1 MKARPF
7 AGISFSIPP
16 TRMPVAGMLLIT
28 CLLLPGYLSAQKVFE
43 DNRRYHLRY
52 GKEPQ
57 WGDFG
62 TAPYGTHLDLVIPV
76 SEPDE
81 NFSLLIRHYGVMLD
95 WLVLLNDSI
104 VGKLEVDEKDMISCY
119 DIPAG
124 ILVPG
129 NNTLRIATIA
139 KAHGSNLGN
148 DIRVGE
154 IKLEKGKLSDLLKES
169 VLNLELRDEA
179 TKQLMPGKFTIVN
192 AEGVCVPLGAGPQP
206 GLAVR
211 TGYVYT
217 VDGRAAVSL
226 RAGSYMVYATRGFEY
241 GVDSAKV
248 VTRKDQAVSA
258 RFQIRRE
265 VQTPGLVS
273 SDTHIH
279 TFSYS
284 GHGDA
289 STKERLITIAGEQI
303 EMPVITDHNV
313 YADLRTEMPGDSLK
327 KHFTLVNGMELTTK
341 VGHFNIFP
349 LDYRMPVPEYRV
361 STWKEVADNT
371 AADKNIKVRVFNHPR
386 DLHSGFRPFDPSLHI
401 ASAGWHINGW
411 EIPGNAMELI
421 NSGAL
426 QSDMLRP
433 VYDWFGL
440 INGENAVTGVGA
452 SDSHTVSRYLLGQ
465 ARTYIDAD
473 DRDPGNLQTGHILS
487 NFVSGKTM
495 VSFGLLAEIAVNE
508 NAKAGDTI
516 HVATPSMSVTVRVSG
531 PSWTK
536 ADSVTLYANGIKI
549 REAAISDPGRPG
561 TKWEYTWQIP
571 TPPHDVFLV
580 AVASGPGEKKQPYW
594 QIPRPYQPSVSEWTP
609 KVMGISGAVY
619 IATTPG
625 KAWQSANQYALTLV
639 KNADGDL
646 KKLYSEMKS
655 FDESVGIQVARH
667 LYIKGRSVDE
677 LMQSPEFLSSSSN
690 VRAGFRKFATELR
703 KTGRKAP

>member
-7 AGISFSIPP
+7 AGIRFGISAA
-16 TRMPVAGMLLIT
+16 RMTAAGMLLII
-28 CLLLPGYLSAQKVFE
+28 CLLLPRYVSAQKVFE
-43 DNRRYHLRY
+43 DNRQYHLRY

-57 WGDFG
+57 WDDFG
-62 TAPYGTHLDLVIPV
+62 IAPHGTHLDLVIPV
-76 SEPDE
+76 SEPGG
-81 NFSLLIRHYGVMLD
+81 NFSLFIRHYGVMLD

-104 VGKLEVDEKDMISCY
+104 IGKLEVDEKDMISGY
-119 DIPAG
+119 DIPGG
-124 ILVPG
+124 ILIPG

-139 KAHGSNLGN
+139 KAHGPSLGN

-154 IKLEKGKLSDLLKES
+154 ITLEKGKPGDLLKES
-169 VLNLELRDEA
+169 VINLELRDEA

-192 AEGVCVPLGAGPQP
+192 AEGVCVPLSAGPEP

-217 VDGRAAVSL
+217 ADGRAAVSL
-226 RAGSYMVYATRGFEY
+226 RAGSYTVYATRGFEY

-258 RFQIRRE
+258 RLQIRRE

-289 STKERLITIAGEQI
+289 TTKERLITIAGEQI

-313 YADLRTEMPGDSLK
+313 YADLRTEMPGGNLK

-349 LDYRMPVPEYRV
+349 LDYTLPVPEYRV
-361 STWKEVADNT
+361 STWKEIADNT

-411 EIPGNAMELI
+411 EVPGNAMELI

-440 INGENAVTGVGA
+440 INGGNAIAGVGA
-452 SDSHTVSRYLLGQ
+452 SDSHTVSRYPLGQ
-465 ARTYIDAD
+465 ARTYIYGE
-473 DRDPGNLQTGHILS
+473 DRDPGNLKTGQVLG
-487 NFVSGKTM
+487 NFASGKTM
-495 VSFGLLAEIAVNE
+495 VSFGLLAEIVVNE
-508 NAKAGDTI
+508 IAKAGDTV
-516 HVATPSMSVTVRVSG
+516 HVAASPMSVMVRVSG

-536 ADSVTLYANGIKI
+536 ADSVALYANGIKI

-580 AVASGPGEKKQPYW
+580 AVASGPGQKKQPYW
-594 QIPRPYQPSVSEWTP
+594 QIPRPYQPSRAEWTP
-609 KVMGISGAVY
+609 KVMGISGAAY

-625 KAWQSANQYALTLV
+625 KAWQSANQYALALV
-639 KNADGDL
+639 RNADGDL
-646 KKLYSEMKS
+646 KKLYNEMKS

-667 LYIKGRSVDE
+667 LYIKGRAVDA
-677 LMQSPEFLSSSSN
+677 LMQSPEFLSSGTN
-690 VRAGFRKFATELR
+690 VRAGFRKFTAELQ
-703 KTGRKAP
+703 KSGRKDP